1 MRRSFAILLLIVL
14 TLALFRP
21 AYAQSTVSVTDAN
34 VTHEFGAYV
43 NFKARL
49 AASALITD
57 VILLLRA
64 QGEAN
69 TRSERIPISPDGLI
83 DYTYTLSQGPLRP
96 FARVDY
102 WFNVTLQGGEQVETA
117 PVSFTY
123 DDNRFPWQ
131 TAGDDNLQIHWYAGD
146 AAFAQAALDAA
157 HSGLRRTSEILAVV
171 PGRPLDIYI
180 YTTAADMQTA
190 LQIGGQQSVGGHAS
204 PDLGIGLVY
213 IAPGP
218 QQGLEMERKI
228 PHELAHILTYE
239 LTGERYIRLPVWL
252 REGIASVSELSPNPD
267 YAQAI
272 DKAVEEHSII
282 PMTEMCSSFP
292 PEMSRI
298 FLAYSEATSFT
309 RFLVSQYGTSGL
321 GALIQ
326 AYADGLDCEQGSTRA
341 LSRPLSQVESDW
353 RASVLGEDRNAAALQ
368 NLFPYLAVL
377 TMMLFVPLVF
387 IFIPTRQPDG
397 KRSSKR

>member
-1 MRRSFAILLLIVL
+1 MRRSFAFFLLIVL
-14 TLALFRP
+14 TFTLFRP
-21 AYAQSTVSVTDAN
+21 AYAQSTVSVTDPK
-34 VTHEFGAYV
+34 VTHDFGASI
-43 NFKARL
+43 NFKAQL
-49 AASALITD
+49 VAPAPITAAT
-57 VILLLRA
+57 LLLRA

-69 TRSERIPISPDGLI
+69 TRSERITISPDGLV
-83 DYTYTLSQGPLRP
+83 DYKYTFSQGPLRP
-96 FARVDY
+96 FAHVDY

-117 PVSFTY
+117 PNSFIY

-131 TAGDDNLQIHWYAGD
+131 TAGDDNLKIHWYAGD

-157 HSGLRRTSEILAVV
+157 RNGLQHTSEMLAVA
-171 PGRPLDIYI
+171 PSRPLEFYI
-180 YTTAADMQTA
+180 YSTAADLQTA
-190 LQIGGQQSVGGHAS
+190 LEISGQQSVGGHAS

-213 IAPGP
+213 VAPG
-218 QQGLEMERKI
+218 QQQNQELERKI

-239 LTGERYIRLPVWL
+239 LTGERYTRLPVWL
-252 REGIASVSELSPNPD
+252 REGIASVSEFSPNPD
-267 YAQAI
+267 YAQALN
-272 DKAVEEHSII
+272 KAVEGRSII
-282 PMTEMCSSFP
+282 PIAEMCSSFP

-309 RFLVSQYGTSGL
+309 RFLISQYGTSGL
-321 GALIQ
+321 KALIQ

-353 RASVLGEDRNAAALQ
+353 RASVLGKDRNAAALQ

-377 TMMLFVPLVF
+377 MVMLFVPLVF
-387 IFIPTRQPDG
+387 IFIPTRQSDG